1 MSEPTAKKQKA
12 GAESKSQTV
21 AILDCG
27 AQYGKVIDRRV
38 RELNVHTDI
47 LPLNSPNEKLRQY
60 AGIIISGG
68 PQCLSADD
76 APEYDPHLFE
86 VGVPVLG
93 ICYGMQLMNHVLG
106 GTVEE
111 GRAREDGQ
119 FMMSVDSESKLFQGI
134 AGQTEVLLTHKD
146 SCVELAKGFK
156 MIGKVQASGN
166 IAAISDE
173 SRGLYGV
180 QFHPEVDLTVDGIQV
195 FRNFL
200 FNICGLEARF
210 TLDTRRGQAIEE
222 IKKTV
227 GDSSVLVLVSG
238 GVDSS
243 VCAALLKAALR
254 KEQIYALHVDMGFMR
269 LNESAKVGEALT
281 AAGIQLTTIDASQ
294 TFFNAT
300 TTIDGK
306 ESERL
311 CETIRPEV
319 KRKIIG
325 DTFMR
330 VTEDAVKSFGL
341 QFDQVLLAQ
350 GTLRPDLIESASK
363 IASSA
368 ANVIKTHHNDT
379 QLVRDLRDAGRI
391 IEPLRDYH
399 KDECRVLG
407 TQLGLP
413 STLVWRQPFPG
424 PGLAIRIICIEDPF
438 ITEDDPAIVE
448 ILANNFANDSVH
460 STLLPCRTVG
470 VQGDARS
477 YHNLCALSTKTTPDW
492 PTMLAMAKD
501 IPKKVKAI
509 NRVVYCFGEQLV
521 QGALTSV
528 TPTRLTPDV
537 ITQLQHADDIVNQIL
552 YQANL
557 IKVLS
562 QVPVILFPVDFGV
575 TGARAICIRT
585 FITHDFMTGVPAL
598 PGKHIPEDVLNNMVS
613 RILAEVPG
621 IARVCYD
628 LTCKPPA
635 TTEWE

>member
-1 MSEPTAKKQKA
+1 MAEPVAKKQKA
-12 GAESKSQTV
+12 EEVKTDTV

-38 RELNVHTDI
+38 RELNVNTEI
-47 LPLNSPNEKLRQY
+47 LPLNTPNEKLRQY

-76 APEYDPHLFE
+76 APEYDKNLFS
-86 VGVPVLG
+86 VGVPILG

-111 GRAREDGQ
+111 GKAREDGQ
-119 FMMSVDSESKLFQGI
+119 FVMTVDPESKLLQGL
-134 AGQTEVLLTHKD
+134 GTETEVLLTHRD
-146 SCVELAKGFK
+146 SCVNLAPGFK

-180 QFHPEVDLTVDGIQV
+180 QFHPEVDLTVHGVKV
-195 FRNFL
+195 FHNFL
-200 FNICGLEARF
+200 FQICNLTAKF
-210 TLDTRRGQAIEE
+210 TLDTRRAQAIEE
-222 IKKTV
+222 IQKTV
-227 GDSSVLVLVSG
+227 GESNVLVLVSG

-243 VCAALLKAALR
+243 VCAVLLKAALPQE
-254 KEQIYALHVDMGFMR
+254 KIYALHVDQGFMR
-269 LNESAKVGEALT
+269 LNESARVHEALT
-281 AAGIQLTTIDASQ
+281 AAGIHLKTINASQ
-294 TFFNAT
+294 TFYNART
-300 TTIDGK
+300 IIDGK
-306 ESERL
+306 ETEKL

-325 DTFMR
+325 DTFIR
-330 VTEDAVKSFGL
+330 VTEEAVKEFGL

-363 IASSA
+363 IASSV

-399 KDECRVLG
+399 KDECRSLG

-413 STLVWRQPFPG
+413 SELVWRQPFPG
-424 PGLAIRIICIEDPF
+424 PGLAIRIICIEEPF
-438 ITEDDPAIVE
+438 VTPEDPAIMEVLKSKFSTE
-448 ILANNFANDSVH
+448 EVH

-477 YHNLCALSTKTTPDW
+477 YSSLCALSTKSAPDW
-492 PTMLAMAKD
+492 PTMLAMAKE
-501 IPKKVKAI
+501 IPKAVKAI
-509 NRVVYCFGEQLV
+509 NRVVYCFGEQLP
-521 QGALTSV
+521 QGALTTV
-528 TPTRLTPDV
+528 TPTHLTPDV
-537 ITQLQHADDIVNQIL
+537 ISQLQHADDIVNQIL
-552 YQANL
+552 YEANL
-557 IKVLS
+557 IKALS
-562 QVPVILFPVDFGV
+562 QVPVILFPVDFGQ
-575 TGARAICIRT
+575 TGARGICIRT

-598 PGKHIPEDVLNNMVS
+598 PGKHIPLDVLEKMVA
-613 RILAEVPG
+613 RVVAEVPG

>member
-1 MSEPTAKKQKA
+1 MSEPSIKKQKS
-12 GAESKSQTV
+12 ELTKLETV

-38 RELNVHTDI
+38 RELNVNTVI
-47 LPLNSPNEKLRQY
+47 LPLNTPNEKLEQY
-60 AGIIISGG
+60 AGLIISGG

-76 APEYDPHLFE
+76 APEYDKNLFA
-86 VGVPVLG
+86 VGVPILG
-93 ICYGMQLMNHVLG
+93 ICYGMQLMNFVLG

-111 GRAREDGQ
+111 GKSREDGQ
-119 FMMSVDSESKLFQGI
+119 FMMTVDPESKLF
-134 AGQTEVLLTHKD
+134 AGFGTETEVLLTHRD
-146 SCVELAKGFK
+146 SCIELASGFK
-156 MIGKVQASGN
+156 VIGKVQASGN
-166 IAAISDE
+166 IAAIANE
-173 SRGLYGV
+173 AKGLYGV
-180 QFHPEVDLTVDGIQV
+180 QFHPEVDLTVEGVQV

-200 FNICGLEARF
+200 FNICGLTAKF
-210 TLDTRRGQAIEE
+210 TLDTRRVQAIEE
-222 IKKTV
+222 IKTTV

-243 VCAALLKAALR
+243 VCAVLLKAALP
-254 KEQIYALHVDMGFMR
+254 KEKIYALHIDQGFMR
-269 LNESAKVGEALT
+269 LNESAKVTEALT
-281 AAGIQLTTIDASQ
+281 AAGIQLKTIDASQ
-294 TFFNAT
+294 TFFNART
-300 TTIDGK
+300 VIDGQETEK
-306 ESERL
+306 L

-330 VTEDAVKSFGL
+330 VTEEAVKAFGL
-341 QFDQVLLAQ
+341 KFDQVLLAQ

-363 IASSA
+363 IASSV

-399 KDECRVLG
+399 KDECRALG

-413 STLVWRQPFPG
+413 SALVWRQPFPG
-424 PGLAIRIICIEDPF
+424 PGLAIRIICIEEPF
-438 ITEDDPAIVE
+438 ITKDDPAIME
-448 ILANNFANDSVH
+448 ILEEHFSSDETH

-477 YHNLCALSTKTTPDW
+477 YSNLCALSTKNSPDW
-492 PTMLAMAKD
+492 PTLLALAKE

-509 NRVVYCFGEQLV
+509 NRVVYCFGDILP
-521 QGALTSV
+521 QGALTTV

-537 ITQLQHADDIVNQIL
+537 ISQLQHADDIVNQIL
-552 YQANL
+552 YEANL
-557 IKVLS
+557 IKALS

-575 TGARAICIRT
+575 TGARGICIRT
-585 FITHDFMTGVPAL
+585 FMTHDFMTGVPAL
-598 PGKHIPEDVLNNMVS
+598 PGKNIPVDVLNKMVS
-613 RILAEVPG
+613 RILSEVPG